1 MQREILKKCHS
12 PASARAC
19 GTSYP
24 FKLSKTGVYHKTTR
38 KMQMNLHLT
47 TVCEFCPA
55 GITGGLRPLY
65 HEALIWSKSTI
76 IHKNQVIFPHFS
88 VFVKHVKH
96 LVHKKWVTYSHN
108 VYKLSDN

>member
-24 FKLSKTGVYHKTTR
+24 FKLSKTGVYNKTTR

-47 TVCEFCPA
+47 TVCEFCPV
-55 GITGGLRPLY
+55 GITAEKAKIHLLPHDFFLPQHFLYFLPL
-65 HEALIWSKSTI
+65 
-76 IHKNQVIFPHFS
+76 PHGQGSFG
-88 VFVKHVKH
+88 
-96 LVHKKWVTYSHN
+96 
-108 VYKLSDN
+108 